1 MKILK
6 KEGLIKKL
14 ILALIVIL
22 IFGAVVPN
30 TISYAVDDDDGF
42 GGKLLKPVVD
52 LIVAIGDI
60 IMDFIHSMIFG
71 GGYSTIRV
79 DLDNSLLEVIVT
91 VIVAVAVFVAVA
103 FAFTYGAAVV
113 IPALIGKIGAAA
125 GAAGAAGAAAA
136 GAAGAAG
143 ATAATTLGTAAIGM
157 IAIAALRNRSEG
169 RSCSRSICT

>member
-30 TISYAVDDDDGF
+30 TISYAADDEGF

-113 IPALIGKIGAAA
+113 IPALIGKIGAAVA
-125 GAAGAAGAAAA
+125 ATGAAGAA
-136 GAAGAAG
+136 AAGAAG